1 MLLFY
6 AHNPGEA
13 RKYLQLLCANCHA
26 IRAASSKKSLHRK
39 GPSMNSHIDEVLR
52 MSAEEKKQVLAEFAR
67 MIGADKRD
75 A

>member
-1 MLLFY
+1 
-6 AHNPGEA
+6 
-13 RKYLQLLCANCHA
+13 
-26 IRAASSKKSLHRK
+26 
-39 GPSMNSHIDEVLR
+39 MNSHIDEVLR